1 MGNNA
6 AFIPQWWETMK
17 QGLRDWK
24 QWSYNASKMRK
35 FEAMANGWET
45 MKLKIGNYKTIALI
59 NEVWRPTIKTSFLL
73 HERLHPYIL

>member
-24 QWSYNASKMRK
+24 QRSYYASMMGNY
-35 FEAMANGWET
+35 EATTKRWET
-45 MKLKIGNYKTIALI
+45 IKLLCLKNGK
-59 NEVWRPTIKTSFLL
+59 LL
-73 HERLHPYIL
+73 SKD